1 MDGIDG
7 LSVGDPVTAE
17 QMRALFGCGLHPLA
31 ELRQQQLEGPKI
43 VSAKVTPSRSGH
55 HLEATRTPP
64 SSAKSQSGGP
74 PTASIPKTRDQPEE
88 EANSRQPPPSGN
100 NTSTGISPIPPI
112 HQATTGLTN
121 DRQHTPHLV
130 ARTATTGAGTKHPV
144 NVRTGQPHPGANPLS
159 NCCVG
164 GCGSPNA
171 VMSHSHGSHGSRLPN
186 RALSRVKAARCA
198 ALRSGARAVV
208 LRCRSRETDR
218 RRWVSGSR
226 WAADGCLETGA
237 GSRQ

>member
-1 MDGIDG
+1 M
-7 LSVGDPVTAE
+7 
-17 QMRALFGCGLHPLA
+17 
-31 ELRQQQLEGPKI
+31 
-43 VSAKVTPSRSGH
+43 SAKMTASQPGH
-55 HLEATRTPP
+55 LREATRAPP
-64 SSAKSQSGGP
+64 SSAKSQCGGP
-74 PTASIPKTRDQPEE
+74 PTASVLRTRDQPEE
-88 EANSRQPPPSGN
+88 ASSIQPPPCGN
-100 NTSTGISPIPPI
+100 SDSTGSSPIPPI

-171 VMSHSHGSHGSRLPN
+171 VMSHSHGSRLPN

-198 ALRSGARAVV
+198 RRAPVRSSRCGPAVTIARN
-208 LRCRSRETDR
+208 RSAKMG
-218 RRWVSGSR
+218 VGFSLGS
-226 WAADGCLETGA
+226 
-237 GSRQ
+237 